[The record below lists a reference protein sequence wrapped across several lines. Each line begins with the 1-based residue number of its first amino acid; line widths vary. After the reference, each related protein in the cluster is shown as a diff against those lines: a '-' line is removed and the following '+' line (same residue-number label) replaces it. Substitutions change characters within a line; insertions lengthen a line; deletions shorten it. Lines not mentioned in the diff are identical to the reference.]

1 MSEKVTAGDI
11 IKALANGVKV
21 SEVKELLELANK
33 EPAQVEEP
41 KQEEPKQDEPKQDE
55 PAKVEEKE
63 EPKQEEPEEKD
74 VEIERLKH
82 ELAEAQKKNAQMD
95 VSGATNT
102 KSDQDIFAD
111 IVRSFM

>member
-41 KQEEPKQDEPKQDE
+41 KQEEPKQDEP
-55 PAKVEEKE
+55 AKVEEKE
-63 EPKQEEPEEKD
+63 EPKQEEPDVKD
-74 VEIERLKH
+74 AEIERLKH

-95 VSGATNT
+95 VSGETNT

>member
-41 KQEEPKQDEPKQDE
+41 KQEEPKQDEP
-55 PAKVEEKE
+55 AKVEEKE
-63 EPKQEEPEEKD
+63 EPKQEEPDVKD
-74 VEIERLKH
+74 AEIERLKH
-82 ELAEAQKKNAQMD
+82 ELAESQKKNAQMD

>member
-41 KQEEPKQDEPKQDE
+41 KQEEPKQDEP
-55 PAKVEEKE
+55 AKVEEKE
-63 EPKQEEPEEKD
+63 EPKQEEPDVKD
-74 VEIERLKH
+74 AEIERLKH

>member
-41 KQEEPKQDEPKQDE
+41 KQEEPKQDE

>member
-41 KQEEPKQDEPKQDE
+41 KQEEPKQDEP
-55 PAKVEEKE
+55 ARVEEKE
-63 EPKQEEPEEKD
+63 EPKQEEPDVKD
-74 VEIERLKH
+74 AEIERLKH